1 MRVVT
6 TEQFQEDYISNH
18 PSFTGI
24 LIDYRKRKLWYRNG
38 NIHREGG
45 PAVIYLNGTKEW
57 YQNGL
62 RHREGG
68 PAIERADGVKA
79 WYQNGLRHREDG
91 PARELPDGRKRWWIN
106 GEPITEEEHGNW
118 VRKKKLEAFLDGDN

>member
-62 RHREGG
+62 RHRE
-68 PAIERADGVKA
+68 
-79 WYQNGLRHREDG
+79 DG